1 MAARTTWRKFAG
13 RELKSDHAERVFSAV
28 AAIQQSNPALF
39 YSRRKNRLEMRT
51 LFFARN
57 NRDFDILEAAGFEK
71 LMELH
76 FAKPEPMIGVELA
89 SAFEAVAEQ
98 I

>member
-1 MAARTTWRKFAG
+1 MPSA
-13 RELKSDHAERVFSAV
+13 FSLRLLQYSRAT
-28 AAIQQSNPALF
+28 PALF
-39 YSRRKNRLEMRT
+39 YSRRKNRLEMGT

-57 NRDFDILEAAGFEK
+57 NRDFDVLEAAGFEK

-89 SAFEAVAEQ
+89 GAFEAVAEQ